1 MLFLK
6 FLYIAIS
13 SIATQNVLI
22 CLPKKDVFFQKMMQ
36 KVSKKFLLQKVSYL
50 KLLSEIFILDPLM
63 PGGNE
68 KVTHT

>member
-6 FLYIAIS
+6 LLYIAIS

-50 KLLSEIFILDPLM
+50 KLLSEIFILDSLM